1 MIALLLLAAVTPE
14 AADLGRQ
21 LASSGM
27 LATLAPLK
35 TSAEIE
41 EIVKDHP
48 ELGDADKAAFRAS
61 AKAIAERLRTR
72 VIDVAG
78 AAYASSL
85 SIADLRTLAA
95 FAKTDAAKRQR
106 AAMPAII
113 MQTMKGMG
121 EIDFKGSAMAEFC
134 KTSGKLCAVPK

>member
-1 MIALLLLAAVTPE
+1 MLLAAVSPE
-14 AADLGRQ
+14 ATDLGRQ

-41 EIVKDHP
+41 EIIKDHP
-48 ELGDADKAAFRAS
+48 ELGDADKASFRAS
-61 AKAIAERLRTR
+61 AKATAERLRSK
-72 VIDVAG
+72 VIEVEG
-78 AAYASSL
+78 AAYANAL

-113 MQTMKGMG
+113 MQTMKGLG
-121 EIDFKGSAMAEFC
+121 EIDFKNSAMAEFC
-134 KTSGKLCAVPK
+134 KTSGKLCAAPK